1 MKYDIPYMSTEAVS
15 LLKSLISIPSIS
27 REETQAADFLQ
38 NYIEMAGMQTG
49 RKGNNV
55 WCFSPMFDLKKPT
68 ILLNSHIDT
77 VKPVNGWRKD
87 PFTPREENGKL
98 YGLGS
103 NDAGA
108 SVVSLLQVFLQ
119 LCRTSQKYNL
129 IYLASCEEEVSGKDG
144 IESVLPGL
152 PPVSF
157 AIVGE
162 PTEMQPAIA
171 EKGLMVLDVTATGK
185 AGHAARNEGDNAIY
199 KVLDDIAW
207 FRDYRFEKESP
218 LLGPVKMSVTVIN
231 AGTQHN
237 VVPDKCTFVVDVRSN
252 ELYSN
257 EELLR
262 RLETYFLR
270 SSSSFIPPQLFTNRR
285 EASVCP
291 KSCEAGTC
299 TFRFSNLVRS
309 GINVLS
315 IGENRSGTL
324 VTFTHGRGIYY
335 AERDRRGYRDLF
347 RFVRRT
353 KALVRLYHS
362 SSRKSAI
369 CRCLTPSI
377 LSCHRSSILT
387 TYLG

>member
-1 MKYDIPYMSTEAVS
+1 MKYDIPTMAAEATS
-15 LLKSLISIPSIS
+15 LLKSLISIPSLS

-38 NYIEMAGMQTG
+38 NYIEMEGMQTG

-119 LCRTSQKYNL
+119 LCRTSQRYNL

-152 PPVSF
+152 PPISF

-199 KVLDDIAW
+199 KVLNDIAW
-207 FRDYRFEKESP
+207 FRDYHFDKESQ

-237 VVPDKCTFVVDVRSN
+237 VVPDKCTFVVDIRSN

-257 EELLR
+257 QETYLLR
-262 RLETYFLR
+262 SQSPLVP
-270 SSSSFIPPQLFTNRR
+270 SQLLTDRR
-285 EASVCP
+285 ETSVCP
-291 KSCEAGTC
+291 KSNKNGTYS
-299 TFRFSNLVRS
+299 FRFPYSIRP
-309 GINVLS
+309 GIDVFS
-315 IGENRSGTL
+315 IGKNRTGTFF
-324 VTFTHGRGIYY
+324 TFTYGRRIYY
-335 AERDRRGYRDLF
+335 AERDRRSYRTISGII
-347 RFVRRT
+347 RRT
-353 KALVRLYHS
+353 SALIQ
-362 SSRKSAI
+362 KSA
-369 CRCLTPSI
+369 RYTLSI
-377 LSCHRSSILT
+377 FNYHFID
-387 TYLG
+387 